1 MGKAFIEEL
10 KRALGA
16 PKVVTDPAIVSLYS
30 REPTGLSS
38 ETLAVAFPDSASDV
52 SKALSLAYKYEVP
65 VYPQGSTTDLSG
77 GALPEGGVVVSF
89 ERMNKVLNVSV
100 LDSTA
105 DVEAGVRLGDL
116 NVELSRYNYMFPV
129 DPGSVLPCMWTY
141 EDIAERHKWRLEG
154 NKVDLYR
161 KWASVYLSDGY
172 KMLVKKLREVLD
184 GSGRSVDGLS
194 YYFEQALRYEILFWQ
209 ASYVMEEWPF

>member
-1 MGKAFIEEL
+1 MNFLLPSAYHGDFY
-10 KRALGA
+10 
-16 PKVVTDPAIVSLYS
+16 V
-30 REPTGLSS
+30 GL
-38 ETLAVAFPDSASDV
+38 A
-52 SKALSLAYKYEVP
+52 
-65 VYPQGSTTDLSG
+65 
-77 GALPEGGVVVSF
+77 
-89 ERMNKVLNVSV
+89 
-100 LDSTA
+100 
-105 DVEAGVRLGDL
+105 
-116 NVELSRYNYMFPV
+116 
-129 DPGSVLPCMWTY
+129 SVLPCMWTY

-184 GSGRSVDGLS
+184 GSGRSVDELS